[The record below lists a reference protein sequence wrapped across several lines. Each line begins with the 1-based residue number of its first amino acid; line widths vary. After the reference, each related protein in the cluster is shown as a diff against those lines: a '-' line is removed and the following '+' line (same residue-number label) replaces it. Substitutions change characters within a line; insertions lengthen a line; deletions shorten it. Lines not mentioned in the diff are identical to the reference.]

1 MRLILLGAPG
11 AGKGTQ
17 GENISE
23 RYGIPSISTGNII
36 RAALRSGAEIGKKV
50 KSYMD
55 SGRLVPDEIVVE
67 MLKQRIA
74 QEDCKNGFILDG
86 FPRNVAQANALEK
99 MGVDIDVVLD
109 IEVSDEDIEKRLSQR
124 RVCECGA
131 SYHTEYNP
139 PKSDNVC
146 DKCGSELLI
155 RDDDKPETIR
165 ERLRVY
171 HEQTEPLKDYYRAKG
186 KLKTVIGQEKLADT
200 TALTFKA
207 LEETE

>member
-23 RYGIPSISTGNII
+23 RYGIPNVSTGNII
-36 RAALRSGAEIGKKV
+36 RAALRSGAELGKKV